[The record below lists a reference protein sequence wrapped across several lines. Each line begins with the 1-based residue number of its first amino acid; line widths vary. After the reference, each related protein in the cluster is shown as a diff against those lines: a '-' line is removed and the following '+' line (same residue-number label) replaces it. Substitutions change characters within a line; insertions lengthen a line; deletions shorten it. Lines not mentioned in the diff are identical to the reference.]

1 MIKSGFY
8 ISLTYLINS
17 ELNVRC
23 ERSSSLKLSKIYQR
37 MDLTTIFLELA
48 IRLQK
53 QITEGLTELDRGEH
67 YTPEE
72 IKELMKIHKSGLK
85 A

>member
-1 MIKSGFY
+1 MH
-8 ISLTYLINS
+8 LTNDIL
-17 ELNVRC
+17 
-23 ERSSSLKLSKIYQR
+23 
-37 MDLTTIFLELA
+37 DA